1 MDQLINK
8 LTNLRII
15 KTQCPSY
22 KKNIFLFDG
31 GGLVLRIRN
40 NNTKYWLVRLHI
52 NKKRYDRGLGMFPEI
67 SLDRAREIRD
77 YYKGLALKGID
88 PMLEKKKVRSEK
100 HLISLD
106 FFSYPSITEQN
117 KDFVKI
123 TMDLYKLQSWI
134 NNPKDIEFQ
143 TLKKCINA
151 GETTTKEWEILTRQE
166 TRNLCQIKV

>member
-1 MDQLINK
+1 
-8 LTNLRII
+8 
-15 KTQCPSY
+15 
-22 KKNIFLFDG
+22 
-31 GGLVLRIRN
+31 
-40 NNTKYWLVRLHI
+40 
-52 NKKRYDRGLGMFPEI
+52 MFPEI
-67 SLDRAREIRD
+67 SLDRAREVRD

-134 NNPKDIEFQ
+134 NNPKGIEFQ

>member
-1 MDQLINK
+1 M
-8 LTNLRII
+8 
-15 KTQCPSY
+15 
-22 KKNIFLFDG
+22 
-31 GGLVLRIRN
+31 
-40 NNTKYWLVRLHI
+40 HI
-52 NKKRYDRGLGMFPEI
+52 NKKRHDRGIGMFPEI
-67 SLDRAREIRD
+67 SLDRAREISD

-117 KDFVKI
+117 KEFVKI

-143 TLKKCINA
+143 TLKKCINQ
-151 GETTTKEWEILTRQE
+151 EMVTTGDWEKLKGQKRDCME
-166 TRNLCQIKV
+166 

>member
-1 MDQLINK
+1 MNQLINK

-15 KTQCPSY
+15 RTQCPLH

-134 NNPKDIEFQ
+134 NNPKGIEFQ